1 MTTKVVT
8 DPNEINKLLQSL
20 PQDVVTEIEGTYT
33 ELPDTFVT
41 LPGGYLKF
49 NGEVVT
55 QVEIRELNGID
66 EEIISKS
73 PSVGHLLSTILKRGT
88 VRIGDEPATAE
99 ILDSLLSGD
108 RDAILLGIRAATFGK
123 EVTLVATC
131 FSCQTEQEVS
141 IDLSS
146 DVRVVKLEDQS
157 SRTFSIKCKAG
168 NVTATLPVGVT
179 QRKILDATDKSG
191 AEINTILLQGCV
203 SDINGNP
210 VISVD
215 QVRRLSIKDRETI
228 TKEIAK
234 RIPGPKL
241 TEVSKKCSSCEEE
254 MALPLSMVALFRY

>member
-1 MTTKVVT
+1 MATKTVT
-8 DPNEINKLLQSL
+8 DPTEINNLLKNL
-20 PQDVVTEIEGTYT
+20 PQDVVTELEGTYT

-49 NGEVVT
+49 NGEVIT
-55 QVEIRELNGID
+55 QVEIRELNGVD

-99 ILDSLLSGD
+99 ILDALLSGD
-108 RDAILLGIRAATFGK
+108 RDAILLGIRAATFGR
-123 EVTLVATC
+123 EVNLVTTC

-141 IDLSS
+141 IDLFK
-146 DVRVVKLEDQS
+146 DVRTVTLENQS
-157 SRTFSIKCKAG
+157 ERVFTVKCKAG
-168 NVTATLPVGVT
+168 PVVASLPLGVT
-179 QRKILDATDKSG
+179 QRKILDASDKSG

-203 SDINGNP
+203 SEINGNP
-210 VISVD
+210 VISVE
-215 QVRRLSIKDRETI
+215 QVRALSIRDRETI

-241 TEVSKKCSSCEEE
+241 TEISKPCISCEEE